1 MKDYNRQITCNSL
14 NNFVDYTNDKG
25 YDLEVI
31 EGVLND
37 TYIINNY
44 DKELSIKGVKVQS
57 SLDTID
63 DIKITGAC
71 KREEILPILENYT
84 FIIFYD
90 KFGNGY
96 SRIIY

>member
-1 MKDYNRQITCNSL
+1 MTTK
-14 NNFVDYTNDKG
+14 NFQYAMQDADTNGNLDI
-25 YDLEVI
+25 DEV
-31 EGVLND
+31 V
-37 TYIINNY
+37 
-44 DKELSIKGVKVQS
+44 GVKVQS
-57 SLDTID
+57 SFDTID

-71 KREEILPILENYT
+71 KREEILPILGNYT

>member
-1 MKDYNRQITCNSL
+1 MTTK
-14 NNFVDYTNDKG
+14 NFQYAMQDADTNGNLDI
-25 YDLEVI
+25 DEV
-31 EGVLND
+31 V
-37 TYIINNY
+37 
-44 DKELSIKGVKVQS
+44 GVKVQS

-63 DIKITGAC
+63 DIKITVAYE
-71 KREEILPILENYT
+71 RQEILPILENYT

>member
-1 MKDYNRQITCNSL
+1 MTTK
-14 NNFVDYTNDKG
+14 NFQYAMQDADTNGNLDI
-25 YDLEVI
+25 DEV
-31 EGVLND
+31 V
-37 TYIINNY
+37 
-44 DKELSIKGVKVQS
+44 GVKVQS

-71 KREEILPILENYT
+71 KREEILPVLENYT

>member
-1 MKDYNRQITCNSL
+1 MTTK
-14 NNFVDYTNDKG
+14 NFQYAMQDADTNGNLDI
-25 YDLEVI
+25 DEV
-31 EGVLND
+31 V
-37 TYIINNY
+37 
-44 DKELSIKGVKVQS
+44 GVKVQS

-71 KREEILPILENYT
+71 KREEILPVLENYT

-96 SRIIY
+96 SRII

>member
-1 MKDYNRQITCNSL
+1 MTTK
-14 NNFVDYTNDKG
+14 NFQYAMQDADTNGNLDI
-25 YDLEVI
+25 DEV
-31 EGVLND
+31 V
-37 TYIINNY
+37 
-44 DKELSIKGVKVQS
+44 GVKVQS

-71 KREEILPILENYT
+71 KREETLPVLENYT

-96 SRIIY
+96 SRII

>member
-1 MKDYNRQITCNSL
+1 MTTK
-14 NNFVDYTNDKG
+14 NFQYAMQNADTNGNLDI
-25 YDLEVI
+25 DEV
-31 EGVLND
+31 V
-37 TYIINNY
+37 
-44 DKELSIKGVKVQS
+44 GVKVQS

>member
-1 MKDYNRQITCNSL
+1 MTTK
-14 NNFVDYTNDKG
+14 NFQYAMQDADGNGNLDI
-25 YDLEVI
+25 DEV
-31 EGVLND
+31 V
-37 TYIINNY
+37 
-44 DKELSIKGVKVQS
+44 GVKVQS

>member
-1 MKDYNRQITCNSL
+1 MTTK
-14 NNFVDYTNDKG
+14 NFQYAMQDADTNGNLDI
-25 YDLEVI
+25 DEV
-31 EGVLND
+31 V
-37 TYIINNY
+37 
-44 DKELSIKGVKVQS
+44 GVKVQS